1 MKKFASEKN
10 IQMLVLFG
18 IILILGIIFTAL
30 NPAFLSYSNISL
42 FTKQLPLL
50 GMLSIAYVML
60 LISGNVDLS
69 IGAVAAFAGTL
80 TVWLATLGLNPILVL
95 IIGVGSGVIWGALNG
110 TLIAKFAL
118 QPFILTMGTNFFIR
132 GILLFITKGQPIG
145 GVPDWIYSLSN
156 THIIGPMYSNFIM
169 FLVIAIFMSF
179 LLTKTKFGRYT
190 FAIGSNPE
198 AAKLSG
204 IKVNKHIVLVFMI
217 EGAIAALAGIFLMS
231 LINIGGPN
239 EINGTDLYAM
249 AAAIIG
255 GAQFS
260 GGVGTVSGTILG
272 VIIIKIIENGLAVV
286 GANSFLQ
293 QAVIGF
299 IIVIAII
306 ADSIRSKSSKK
317 N

>member
-1 MKKFASEKN
+1 MKKLLNEKN
-10 IQMLVLFG
+10 AQMMVLG
-18 IILILGIIFTAL
+18 IIILILSVVFGTM
-30 NPAFLSYSNISL
+30 NPAFASYSNISL
-42 FTKQLPLL
+42 FIKQLPLL
-50 GMLSIAYVML
+50 GMIAIAYVML

-69 IGAVAAFAGTL
+69 IGSIAAFAGTL
-80 TVWLATLGLNPILVL
+80 TVWLATLGLNPVIVLTIGIL
-95 IIGVGSGVIWGALNG
+95 SGVMWGALNG
-110 TLIAKFAL
+110 TLISKFAL

-156 THIIGPMYSNFIM
+156 THIIGPIYSNFIM
-169 FLVIAIFMSF
+169 FIIIAIFMSF
-179 LLTKTKFGRYT
+179 LLNKTRFGRYT
-190 FAIGSNPE
+190 FAVGNNSE

-204 IKVNKHIVLVFMI
+204 IKVNRQVIKVFMI
-217 EGAIAALAGIFLMS
+217 EGAIAAIAGIFLMS

-293 QAVIGF
+293 QAVIGS
-299 IIVIAII
+299 IIVIAIVI
-306 ADSIRSKSSKK
+306 DSIRSKNSRK

>member
-1 MKKFASEKN
+1 MKKYLNEKS
-10 IQMLVLFG
+10 IQMLVLVG
-18 IILILGIIFTAL
+18 IIMILAIIFTMI
-30 NPAFLSYSNISL
+30 NSSFMSYSNITL
-42 FTKQLPLL
+42 FMKQLPLL
-50 GMLSIAYVML
+50 GMLAIAYVML

-69 IGAVAAFAGTL
+69 IGAIAAFAGTL
-80 TVWLATLGLNPILVL
+80 TVWLTTLGLNPVIVLLV
-95 IIGVGSGVIWGALNG
+95 GVLSGVMWGAMNG
-110 TLIAKFAL
+110 FLISRFLL

-132 GILLFITKGQPIG
+132 GILLFVTKGQPIS
-145 GVPDWIYSLSN
+145 GVPDWYYALSN
-156 THIIGPMYSNFIM
+156 THIVGPIYSNFI
-169 FLVIAIFMSF
+169 IFIIIGLFVSF

-190 FAIGSNPE
+190 FAIGSNSE

-204 IKVNKHIVLVFMI
+204 IKVDRHIIKVYMI
-217 EGAIAALAGIFLMS
+217 EGAIAAIAGIFLMS

-255 GAQFS
+255 GAQFA
-260 GGVGTVSGTILG
+260 GGVGTVGGTVLG
-272 VIIIKIIENGLAVV
+272 VIIIKIIENGLSIV

-299 IIVIAII
+299 IIVVAII
-306 ADSIRSKSSKK
+306 SDSIRSNRKK